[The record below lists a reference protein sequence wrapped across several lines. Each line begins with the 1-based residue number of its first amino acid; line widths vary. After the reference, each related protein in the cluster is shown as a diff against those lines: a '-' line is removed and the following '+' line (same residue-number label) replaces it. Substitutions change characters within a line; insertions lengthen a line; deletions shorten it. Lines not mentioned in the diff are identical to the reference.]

1 MASPLQDE
9 QSQHEMKD
17 QMMQMRQEL
26 NDAHTKVVY
35 QLLHCVAQLEETAE
49 MSQAEG
55 LGGGHALPPP
65 QFLTPCN
72 SPETESCMKAVEVVS
87 FKKIKL
93 LCQLISH
100 NKNVERA
107 VALRQQCLVEQKK
120 AQSNEMEDWKQRT
133 VILATNHDELEN
145 LALKIQNKL
154 LVAQIN
160 QLRKEKG
167 KKMSKTQTIEGEV
180 QVQKLEVYVRDVQT
194 QLNQEKRELTAKLSH
209 CNLFLKDSHCSQE
222 LQLRIAEC
230 KTTKLA
236 VMNEAKKQLIMTQL
250 LSVQTELTKSIEESH
265 QKTERYEELQKELK
279 LESEEQSS
287 NELETN
293 SSEDMTTK
301 LKMYSIKSN
310 ENGGQPT
317 SNKIEIET
325 LTTRIQEFKEA
336 NNDLETRFGEVK
348 TETTE
353 EITKSINEAECFKK
367 LLDAKIEDMDDRLW
381 LGMVKLQQA
390 IDDFK
395 KGITEKTEDEACKR
409 ESDLKKLQEG
419 QEKAEK
425 MTEELKKIVKKIY
438 TACTVNFFINLVVAT
453 VSLLILVLSP
463 N

>member
-1 MASPLQDE
+1 
-9 QSQHEMKD
+9 
-17 QMMQMRQEL
+17 
-26 NDAHTKVVY
+26 
-35 QLLHCVAQLEETAE
+35 
-49 MSQAEG
+49 
-55 LGGGHALPPP
+55 
-65 QFLTPCN
+65 
-72 SPETESCMKAVEVVS
+72 MKAVEVVS

-325 LTTRIQEFKEA
+325 QTQEA

-425 MTEELKKIVKKIY
+425 MTEELKKMY